1 VIETEEGLI
10 QNKMR
15 FDKQQ
20 LARMMDFSAVRAES
34 DLSDIKRMAEVA
46 KVHHPMA
53 VFALPAWTPVL
64 HDLLSDSPDIAIGG
78 VVGFPSGGDTT
89 ESKVFQA
96 EELLAMGCQELDM
109 VINIGK
115 LRSGRFDEVEQDI
128 RSVVQAA
135 NDTPVKVIF
144 ECGHLSDDQV
154 REACHLSARAGARFV
169 KTGTGW
175 ADSSRIAHHI
185 SLMHDCVGHSLGIKA
200 AGGIRDLETL
210 MDLYERGA
218 RRFGVGVDSAIKILD
233 QCDTMSSD

>member
-1 VIETEEGLI
+1 
-10 QNKMR
+10 MR
-15 FDKQQ
+15 FNPQQ

-34 DLSDIKRMAEVA
+34 DFNDMQRMAEAARVY
-46 KVHHPMA
+46 HPIA
-53 VFALPAWTPVL
+53 VFSLPAWTPVL
-64 HDLLSDSPDIAIGG
+64 QDLLSDRPDIALGG

-89 ESKVFQA
+89 GSKMYQA
-96 EELLAMGCQELDM
+96 RQLLDMGCQELDM

-115 LRSGRFDEVEQDI
+115 LRSGFLDEVEQDI
-128 RSVVQAA
+128 RAVVQAV

-144 ECGHLSDDQV
+144 ECGHLSDDQI

-175 ADSSRIAHHI
+175 ADSSNIAHHI

-210 MDLYERGA
+210 TDLYERGA
-218 RRFGVGVDSAIKILD
+218 RRFGVGVDSAIRILE